1 MKGLTR
7 ILHELSEL
15 SVSETHAICGLRIF
29 VAVSFL
35 AVSPIT
41 SAQTLDELARIV
53 REAALSET
61 RINQEREA
69 NFVTQRD
76 KQQDLLAQAR
86 RELATENARSDR
98 LRGEYDKNEKSLA
111 DLETTLTERMGSL
124 GELFGVVRQASG
136 DIQAALDD
144 SMVTAQL
151 PGRTQFLSDLAQRR
165 ELPTVA
171 ELRQLW
177 SAMVTEI
184 AESGKVVKF
193 TATVERTNGE
203 KQELEIIRL
212 GVFNAVSGGQ
222 FLDWDTSKSRVNLIE
237 LARQPA
243 ARFSSMARELQG
255 TAAGGVVAFPVDFT
269 RGQILRA
276 VVQSKTPIERI
287 REDGGV
293 VGYVIIGLGLFG
305 LLLCLWKSFS
315 LYTTG
320 GKMSHQ
326 LNSEAADKSNPLGR
340 VLAVYADNPDTDIET
355 LELKLDEA
363 ILRETAP
370 IETGLGFI
378 KVLYVVAPL
387 LGLLGTVVGM
397 IGTFQ
402 MITLFGTGDPRMMA
416 GGISTALVTTVLGLV
431 VAIPLT
437 LLHSFLQGKAKTL
450 IQVLE
455 EQAAGLI
462 ARLAES
468 RV

>member
-1 MKGLTR
+1 MIK
-7 ILHELSEL
+7 LS
-15 SVSETHAICGLRIF
+15 IF
-29 VAVSFL
+29 VATSIL
-35 AVSPIT
+35 ALSPLA

-53 REAALSET
+53 REAATAET
-61 RINQEREA
+61 RINQQREA
-69 NFVTQRD
+69 TFVKERNNQRN
-76 KQQDLLAQAR
+76 LLTQAR
-86 RELATENARSDR
+86 QELARENERSDR
-98 LRGEYDKNEKSLA
+98 LADEYDKNERSLA
-111 DLETTLTERMGSL
+111 ELETTLAERMGNL

-136 DIQAALDD
+136 DVQAALDD
-144 SMVTAQL
+144 SMVTAQM
-151 PGRTQFLSDLAQRR
+151 PGRSQFLSGLAQRR
-165 ELPTVA
+165 ELPTVP

-193 TATVERTNGE
+193 TAMVERTSGE
-203 KQELEIIRL
+203 KQDLEIIRL
-212 GVFNAVSGGQ
+212 GVFNAVSSGQ

-237 LARQPA
+237 LARQPV
-243 ARFSSMARELQG
+243 ARFSRMAADLQS
-255 TAAGGVVAFPVDFT
+255 AAPGEVVAFSVDFT

-276 VVQSKTPIERI
+276 VVQSKTPIERVK
-287 REDGGV
+287 EDGGV
-293 VGYVIIGLGLFG
+293 VGYVIIGVGLFG
-305 LLLCLWKSFS
+305 LLLCLWKGFA
-315 LYTTG
+315 LFTTG
-320 GKMSHQ
+320 SKMSRQ
-326 LNSEAADKSNPLGR
+326 QTIETASKANPLGR
-340 VLAVYADNPDTDIET
+340 VLAIYSDNPDADIET

-370 IETGLGFI
+370 IETGLSFI

-397 IGTFQ
+397 IATFQ

-437 LLHSFLQGKAKTL
+437 LFHSFLQGKAKAL

-462 ARLAES
+462 ARLAEK
-468 RV
+468 RG

>member
-1 MKGLTR
+1 MKKPG
-7 ILHELSEL
+7 
-15 SVSETHAICGLRIF
+15 IF
-29 VAVSFL
+29 AATTFLMVVL
-35 AVSPIT
+35 AVPPVA

-53 REAALSET
+53 REAAQSET
-61 RINQEREA
+61 RINQQREA
-69 NFVTQRD
+69 SFVKERD
-76 KQQDLLAQAR
+76 EQQNLLARAR
-86 RELATENARSDR
+86 QELATENARSDR
-98 LRGEYDKNEKSLA
+98 LRDEYDRNERSLA
-111 DLETTLTERMGSL
+111 ELETTLAERMGNL

-136 DIQAALDD
+136 DVQAALDD
-144 SMVTAQL
+144 SMVTAQM
-151 PGRTQFLSDLAQRR
+151 PGRTQFLSDLAQRK
-165 ELPTVA
+165 ELPTVP
-171 ELRQLW
+171 ELRRLW

-193 TATVERTNGE
+193 TATVERTSGE
-203 KQELEIIRL
+203 KQDLEIIRL
-212 GVFNAVSGGQ
+212 GVFNAVSDGQ

-243 ARFSSMARELQG
+243 ARFKSMARDLQS
-255 TAAGGVVAFPVDFT
+255 AAPGEVTGFSVDFT

-276 VVQSKTPIERI
+276 VVQSKTPVERI
-287 REDGGV
+287 REDGGA

-305 LLLCLWKSFS
+305 LLLCLWKIFS

-320 GKMSHQ
+320 GKMSRQ
-326 LNSEAADKSNPLGR
+326 LRSETADKTNPLGR
-340 VLAVYADNPDTDIET
+340 VLGVYSDNPDTDIET

-370 IETGLGFI
+370 IELGLSFI

>member
-1 MKGLTR
+1 MKKPGIFIV
-7 ILHELSEL
+7 IL
-15 SVSETHAICGLRIF
+15 A
-29 VAVSFL
+29 L
-35 AVSPIT
+35 AASPIAH
-41 SAQTLDELARIV
+41 AQTLDELARIV
-53 REAALSET
+53 REAATTEN
-61 RINQEREA
+61 RINQQREA
-69 NFVTQRD
+69 IFVAERMQR
-76 KQQDLLAQAR
+76 QNLLAQAKQ
-86 RELATENARSDR
+86 ELAKENTRSDR
-98 LRGEYDKNEKSLA
+98 LRDDYDQNERLLA
-111 DLETTLTERMGSL
+111 DLETSLAERMGNL
-124 GELFGVVRQASG
+124 GELFGVVRQSSG
-136 DIQAALDD
+136 DIQAVLDD

-151 PGRTQFLSDLAQRR
+151 PGRTQFLADLARRR
-165 ELPTVA
+165 ELPTIP

-184 AESGKVVKF
+184 AESGKVLKF
-193 TATVERTNGE
+193 TATVERSNGE
-203 KQELEIIRL
+203 KQDLEIIRT

-222 FLDWDTSKSRVNLIE
+222 FFDWDTSKSRVNLIE
-237 LARQPA
+237 LPRQPA
-243 ARFSSMARELQG
+243 TRFGNMAEELQS
-255 TAAGGVVAFPVDFT
+255 AAYGEVVGFPLDFT

-293 VGYVIIGLGLFG
+293 VAYVIIGLGSFG
-305 LLLCLWKSFS
+305 LLLCLWKSYS

-320 GKMSHQ
+320 GRMSRQ
-326 LNSEAADKSNPLGR
+326 LRSKSADESNPLGR
-340 VLAVYADNPDTDIET
+340 VLAVYSDNPDTDLET

-370 IETGLGFI
+370 IETGLSFI

-397 IGTFQ
+397 ITTFQ

-437 LLHSFLQGKAKTL
+437 LLHNFLQGKAKTL

-455 EQAAGLI
+455 EQAAGLV
-462 ARLAES
+462 AKLAEG
-468 RV
+468 RL

>member
-1 MKGLTR
+1 MKK
-7 ILHELSEL
+7 LSFIVAASVLVL
-15 SVSETHAICGLRIF
+15 SSIA
-29 VAVSFL
+29 
-35 AVSPIT
+35 

-53 REAALSET
+53 RDAATAET
-61 RINQEREA
+61 KINQQREA
-69 NFVTQRD
+69 RFVKERNNQRN
-76 KQQDLLAQAR
+76 LLGQAR
-86 RELATENARSDR
+86 QELANENARSDR
-98 LRGEYDKNEKSLA
+98 LRDEYDLNERALA
-111 DLETTLTERMGSL
+111 ELETTLAERMGNL

-144 SMVTAQL
+144 SMVSAQAA
-151 PGRTQFLSDLAQRR
+151 GRTQFLSDLAQRR
-165 ELPTVA
+165 ELPTVP

-184 AESGKVVKF
+184 AESGKVEKF
-193 TATVERTNGE
+193 NAVVERTSGE
-203 KQELEIIRL
+203 KQEMEIVRV
-212 GVFNAVSGGQ
+212 GVFNAVSDGA
-222 FLDWDTSKSRVNLIE
+222 FLDWDTSKSRENLIE

-243 ARFSSMARELQG
+243 ARFSSMAGDLQSASPG
-255 TAAGGVVAFPVDFT
+255 EVVAFSVDFT

-276 VVQSKTPIERI
+276 VVQSKTPIERVK
-287 REDGGV
+287 EDGGV
-293 VGYVIIGLGLFG
+293 VGYVIIGVGLFG
-305 LLLCLWKSFS
+305 LLLCLWKGFS

-320 GKMSHQ
+320 GKMSRQ
-326 LNSEAADKSNPLGR
+326 LKSDTANKSNPLGR
-340 VLAVYADNPDTDIET
+340 VIAVYSDNPDSDIET

-370 IETGLGFI
+370 IETGLSFI

-397 IGTFQ
+397 IATFQ

-437 LLHSFLQGKAKTL
+437 LLHSFLQGKAKAL

-455 EQAAGLI
+455 EQAASII
-462 ARLAES
+462 ARMAES
-468 RV
+468 RST

>member
-1 MKGLTR
+1 MR
-7 ILHELSEL
+7 PLSI
-15 SVSETHAICGLRIF
+15 VF
-29 VAVSFL
+29 AVSL
-35 AVSPIT
+35 GVLCSTA

-53 REAALSET
+53 RDAATTEAK
-61 RINQEREA
+61 INQEREA
-69 NFVTQRD
+69 QFVRERNNQSN
-76 KQQDLLAQAR
+76 LLAGAR
-86 RELATENARSDR
+86 QELANENARSDR
-98 LRGEYDKNEKSLA
+98 LRDEYDQNERALA
-111 DLETTLTERMGSL
+111 ELETTLSERMGNL

-136 DIQAALDD
+136 DVQAALDD
-144 SMVTAQL
+144 SMVTAQM

-165 ELPTVA
+165 ELPTVP

-193 TATVERTNGE
+193 SAPVERTSGE
-203 KQELEIIRL
+203 REDLQIVRV
-212 GVFNAVSGGQ
+212 GVFNAVSDGQ
-222 FLDWDTSKSRVNLIE
+222 FLDWDTSKSRENLIE

-243 ARFSSMARELQG
+243 ARFSGMARDLQSASSG
-255 TAAGGVVAFPVDFT
+255 DFAPFSVDFT

-276 VVQSKTPIERI
+276 VVQSKTPMERVK
-287 REDGGV
+287 EDGGP
-293 VGYVIIGLGLFG
+293 VGFVIIGVGLFG
-305 LLLCLWKSFS
+305 LLMCLWKAFS

-320 GKMSHQ
+320 GKISRQMKIETA
-326 LNSEAADKSNPLGR
+326 NKSNPLGR
-340 VLAVYADNPDTDIET
+340 VLAVYTDNPETDIET

-370 IETGLGFI
+370 IETGLSFI

-397 IGTFQ
+397 IATFQ

-437 LLHSFLQGKAKTL
+437 LLHSALQGKAKSL

-455 EQAAGLI
+455 EQAAGII
-462 ARLAES
+462 ARLAE
-468 RV
+468 RRA

>member
-1 MKGLTR
+1 MIK
-7 ILHELSEL
+7 LS
-15 SVSETHAICGLRIF
+15 IF
-29 VAVSFL
+29 VATSVL
-35 AVSPIT
+35 ALSPMA

-53 REAALSET
+53 REAATAET
-61 RINQEREA
+61 RINQQREA
-69 NFVTQRD
+69 TFVKERNNQRN
-76 KQQDLLAQAR
+76 LLTQAR
-86 RELATENARSDR
+86 QELARENERSDR
-98 LRGEYDKNEKSLA
+98 LADEYDKNERSLA
-111 DLETTLTERMGSL
+111 ELETTLAERMGNL

-136 DIQAALDD
+136 DVQAALDD
-144 SMVTAQL
+144 SMVTAQM
-151 PGRTQFLSDLAQRR
+151 PGRSQFLSGLAQRR
-165 ELPTVA
+165 ELPTVP

-193 TATVERTNGE
+193 TAMVERTSGE
-203 KQELEIIRL
+203 KQDLEIIRL
-212 GVFNAVSGGQ
+212 GVFNAVSSGQ

-243 ARFSSMARELQG
+243 ARFSSMAADLQS
-255 TAAGGVVAFPVDFT
+255 AAPGEVVAFPVDFT

-276 VVQSKTPIERI
+276 VVQSKTPIERVK
-287 REDGGV
+287 EDGGV
-293 VGYVIIGLGLFG
+293 VGYVIIGVGLFG
-305 LLLCLWKSFS
+305 LLLCLWKGFA
-315 LYTTG
+315 LFTTG
-320 GKMSHQ
+320 SKMSRQ
-326 LNSEAADKSNPLGR
+326 KTIETASKANPLGR
-340 VLAVYADNPDTDIET
+340 VLAIYSDNPDADIET

-370 IETGLGFI
+370 IETGLSFI

-397 IGTFQ
+397 IATFQ

-437 LLHSFLQGKAKTL
+437 LLHSFLQGKAKAL

-462 ARLAES
+462 ARLAEK
-468 RV
+468 RG

>member
-1 MKGLTR
+1 MKK
-7 ILHELSEL
+7 LSFIVAASVLVL
-15 SVSETHAICGLRIF
+15 SSIA
-29 VAVSFL
+29 
-35 AVSPIT
+35 

-53 REAALSET
+53 RDAATAET
-61 RINQEREA
+61 KINQQREA
-69 NFVTQRD
+69 RFVKERNNQRN
-76 KQQDLLAQAR
+76 LLGQAR
-86 RELATENARSDR
+86 QELVNENARSDR
-98 LRGEYDKNEKSLA
+98 LRDEYDLNERALA
-111 DLETTLTERMGSL
+111 ELETTLAERMGNL

-144 SMVTAQL
+144 SMVSAQAA
-151 PGRTQFLSDLAQRR
+151 GRTQFLSDLAQRR
-165 ELPTVA
+165 ELPTVP

-184 AESGKVVKF
+184 AESGKVEKF
-193 TATVERTNGE
+193 NAVVERTSGE
-203 KQELEIIRL
+203 KQEMEIVRV
-212 GVFNAVSGGQ
+212 GVFNAVSDGA
-222 FLDWDTSKSRVNLIE
+222 FLDWDTSKSRENLIE

-243 ARFSSMARELQG
+243 ARFSSMAGDLQSASPG
-255 TAAGGVVAFPVDFT
+255 EVVAFSVDFT

-276 VVQSKTPIERI
+276 VVQSKTPIERVK
-287 REDGGV
+287 EDGGV
-293 VGYVIIGLGLFG
+293 VGYVIIGVGLFG
-305 LLLCLWKSFS
+305 LLLCLWKGFS

-320 GKMSHQ
+320 GKMSRQ
-326 LNSEAADKSNPLGR
+326 LKSDTANKSNPLGR
-340 VLAVYADNPDTDIET
+340 VLAVYTDNPDSDIET

-370 IETGLGFI
+370 IETGLSFI

-397 IGTFQ
+397 IATFQ

-437 LLHSFLQGKAKTL
+437 LLHSFLQGKAKAL

-455 EQAAGLI
+455 EQAASII
-462 ARLAES
+462 ARMAES
-468 RV
+468 RST